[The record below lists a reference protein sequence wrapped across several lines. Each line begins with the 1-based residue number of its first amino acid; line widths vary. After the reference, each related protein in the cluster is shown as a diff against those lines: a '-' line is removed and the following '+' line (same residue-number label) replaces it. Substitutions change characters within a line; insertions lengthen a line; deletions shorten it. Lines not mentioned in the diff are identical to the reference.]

1 VTQAVVALEDGRTLT
16 YEEHGDPDGVPVVL
30 LHGAPGSRRFVP
42 DDATTRSRRVR
53 LVTVDRPGYGGSTR
67 REGRSL
73 LDTPPDVAAL
83 ADALGLDDFV
93 LFGVS
98 AGGAH
103 ALACAATPELAPR
116 LRRIGVA
123 SGPGPLDEVPGAWD
137 AMPPHMRPTAEMAR
151 HDPERSIRAVV
162 RYMQG
167 WVDDPPSYLGDGG
180 PAPDR
185 AVLADPAVR
194 PMLLDDVHAAFRQGA
209 LGLADDLVASWRPWG
224 FTAADVVPGVLLW
237 HGAHDTRAEGGLRY
251 LAGALPDARLNVWP
265 DQGHYGV
272 LPEWASVLDGLLDT
286 P

>member
-1 VTQAVVALEDGRTLT
+1 
-16 YEEHGDPDGVPVVL
+16 VPVVV
-30 LHGAPGSRRFVP
+30 LHGAPGSRCFVP
-42 DDATTRSRRVR
+42 DEATTRSRRVR
-53 LVTVDRPGYGGSTR
+53 LVTFDRPGYGGSTR
-67 REGRSL
+67 REGRDL

-83 ADALGLDDFV
+83 ADALRLEDFV
-93 LFGVS
+93 LLGVS

-103 ALACAATPELAPR
+103 ALACAATPALAPR
-116 LRRIGVA
+116 LWRVGVA

-137 AMPPHMRPTAEMAR
+137 AMPAHMRPTAEMAR
-151 HDPERSIRAVV
+151 QDPGRSIRAVV

>member
-1 VTQAVVALEDGRTLT
+1 VAAVELDDGRTLA

-42 DDATTRSRRVR
+42 DDATTCSRRVR
-53 LVTVDRPGYGGSTR
+53 LVTFDRPGYGGSTR
-67 REGRSL
+67 RERRDL

-116 LRRIGVA
+116 LRRVGVA

-137 AMPPHMRPTAEMAR
+137 AMPAHMRPTAEMAR
-151 HDPERSIRAVV
+151 HDPGRSIRAIG

-167 WVDDPPSYLGDGG
+167 WVDDPPSYLGNGG

-194 PMLLDDVHAAFRQGA
+194 PMLLDDVHEAFRQGA

-224 FTAADVVPGVLLW
+224 FSTADALPGVLLW
-237 HGAHDTRAEGGLRY
+237 HGAHDTRAEAGLRY
-251 LAGALPDARLNVWP
+251 LAAALAGARLTVWA

-272 LPEWASVLDGLLDT
+272 LPEWGSVLDALLDRS